1 MIYLLLAI
9 FVLLQIGDVWTT
21 YNVIQSNK
29 GHEGNTIMAWLM
41 DKLGILPAF
50 FIMKALAVI
59 AVYFLLP
66 LWQAILVLDI
76 IYAYVVF
83 QNYQILRK

>member
-1 MIYLLLAI
+1 MTYLLLAI

-29 GHEGNTIMAWLM
+29 GHEGNAIMAWLM

-50 FIMKALAVI
+50 FVMKVSALV
-59 AVYFLLP
+59 AVYFLP
-66 LWQAILVLDI
+66 WQAILVLDA
-76 IYAYVVF
+76 IYAYVVY

>member
-1 MIYLLLAI
+1 MTYLLLAI

-29 GHEGNTIMAWLM
+29 GHEGNAIMAWLM
-41 DKLGILPAF
+41 DKLGVLSAF
-50 FIMKALAVI
+50 FVMKVSALV
-59 AVYFLLP
+59 AVYFLP
-66 LWQAILVLDI
+66 WQAILVLDA
-76 IYAYVVF
+76 IYAYVVY

>member
-1 MIYLLLAI
+1 MTYLLLAI

-29 GHEGNTIMAWLM
+29 GHEGNAIMAWLM
-41 DKLGILPAF
+41 DKLGILSAF
-50 FIMKALAVI
+50 FVMKVSALV
-59 AVYFLLP
+59 AVYFLP
-66 LWQAILVLDI
+66 WQAILVLDA
-76 IYAYVVF
+76 IYAYVVY